1 MEHKY
6 CPLEFKDIDT
16 GKRTVV
22 FAHAAYGTLDRV
34 GDIGERGMFAKSWQ
48 EKKDIGFLYNHE
60 DPIGTTSRVFDDEVK
75 AYTEAKFG
83 KWKLADDVLEMADAG
98 VIKGASYGYYTI
110 KKEIKSANGRSIR
123 HLKEVTHNESS
134 LLTRTPA
141 HPDTGIVSLVKS
153 EDIESLAVEIK
164 SYIDNMEKFCRG
176 AKASDATIIN
186 ILGEIK
192 SAQHL
197 LSQYDTA
204 ATRLATEPDVSRNDN
219 EGLLKTLLLTQ
230 NLF

>member
-6 CPLEFKDIDT
+6 CPLEFKDVDT

-22 FAHAAYGTLDRV
+22 FAHAAYSTLDRL
-34 GDIGERGMFAKSWQ
+34 GDIGERGMFQKTWQ

-60 DPIGTTSRVFDDEVK
+60 DPIGTTVRVFDDEQK
-75 AYTEAKFG
+75 AYTEGKFG

-110 KKEIKSANGRSIR
+110 RKEIKSVNGKSVR
-123 HLKEVTHNESS
+123 HLKEVVHNESS

-141 HPDTGIVSLVKS
+141 HPDTGIVSLVKA
-153 EDIESLAVEIK
+153 EGIETLAAEIK
-164 SYIDNMEKFCRG
+164 SYIDTMEKFCRN
-176 AKASDATIIN
+176 AKASDETIQN

-204 ATRLATEPDVSRNDN
+204 TTQLATAPDASRTDN
-219 EGLLKTLLLTQ
+219 ELLKQLLYTQ
-230 NLF
+230 ILS